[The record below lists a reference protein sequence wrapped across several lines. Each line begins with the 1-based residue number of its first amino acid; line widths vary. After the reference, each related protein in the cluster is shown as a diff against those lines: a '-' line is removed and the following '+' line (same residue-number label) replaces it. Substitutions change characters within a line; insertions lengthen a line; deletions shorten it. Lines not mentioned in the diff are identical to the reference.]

1 MWINGL
7 QFLYY
12 SESEW
17 GKFISFNNT
26 REKPNNLR
34 SNENDISWL
43 TNVHGKSVC
52 DLQKVFDLNRYK
64 NFHKLFR
71 VTCFVY
77 HFIFNCKK
85 KINKEKYSRIGCLKN
100 EEIEFLQVLMLINEQ
115 RNIINNSIVMTNLRG
130 NLNVLIDNDGIL
142 RVKGRLE
149 NSLLPYSCK
158 YPILSLKCKISAI

>member
-52 DLQKVFDLNRYK
+52 DL
-64 NFHKLFR
+64 
-71 VTCFVY
+71 
-77 HFIFNCKK
+77 
-85 KINKEKYSRIGCLKN
+85 
-100 EEIEFLQVLMLINEQ
+100 
-115 RNIINNSIVMTNLRG
+115 
-130 NLNVLIDNDGIL
+130 
-142 RVKGRLE
+142 
-149 NSLLPYSCK
+149 
-158 YPILSLKCKISAI
+158 